1 MSCDAAQTQEV
12 RQAAELPPHW
22 PRSPLRSPS
31 RPEREHDH
39 ARHGRRAPATPWR
52 AGSIGLN
59 GVEVEDK
66 HLGES
71 PRLVRGTFRISWRTA
86 RSIIN
91 SQPSS
96 ARWTPYVR
104 NSGWRGG
111 SAPTA
116 RCSACWW
123 TFSPRKDGVP
133 WQSVPRAPARVFDR
147 PCGRADAQDQDST
160 AARRT
165 TCVRAARSWQRAAWG
180 TLDLVS
186 SGCPAA
192 A

>member
-1 MSCDAAQTQEV
+1 MQEV
-12 RQAAELPPHW
+12 RQAAELPPDW
-22 PRSPLRSPS
+22 PRAPLCSPPRPCTRPCSPRPS
-31 RPEREHDH
+31 R
-39 ARHGRRAPATPWR
+39 ARAATPRR
-52 AGSIGLN
+52 AGSIRVN

-96 ARWTPYVR
+96 ARWTTYVR